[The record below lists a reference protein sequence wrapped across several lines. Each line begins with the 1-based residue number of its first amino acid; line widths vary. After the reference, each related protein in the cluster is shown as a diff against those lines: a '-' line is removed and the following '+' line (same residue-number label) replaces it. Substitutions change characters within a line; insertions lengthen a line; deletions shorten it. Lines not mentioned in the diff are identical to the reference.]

1 MDTLSREQLLDLI
14 PVYALDALTEDER
27 SQVEA
32 LLAVDAEAQTRLRE
46 HQPIADLLPLSAP
59 LQAPP
64 SDLRD
69 RLLTRLTADRAE
81 PLAAP
86 VSLPAAPRSL
96 TRRPRAR
103 WLLPAAAALVLVIL
117 AVTWSLQNAAPPTPQ
132 ALYESILAANGAQQ
146 IALVA
151 HLNDQIRGD
160 LAITPE
166 GDRAVIR
173 VEQLP
178 PLAADQAFQLW
189 LIDSGGSVSGGV
201 YRLEGGGAHYISVPV
216 SKPVGDYL
224 RFGVSLE
231 PAGGSPL
238 GDRPSGPRVFDVA
251 VGDPTGA

>member
-1 MDTLSREQLLDLI
+1 MDRLSREQLLDLI
-14 PVYALDALTEDER
+14 PAYALGALSEDER
-27 SQVEA
+27 AQVEA
-32 LLAVDAEAQTRLRE
+32 LLAVDADARTLLRE
-46 HQPIADLLPLSAP
+46 QQTIADLLALSAP
-59 LQAPP
+59 LQTPP
-64 SDLRD
+64 LDLRD
-69 RLLTRLTADRAE
+69 RLLTRLADDRAADA
-81 PLAAP
+81 AAP
-86 VSLPAAPRSL
+86 VSVRAAALSP
-96 TRRPRAR
+96 TRRLRVR
-103 WLLPAAAALVLVIL
+103 WLLPAAAALVLVVL
-117 AVTWSLQNAAPPTPQ
+117 AVMWSLQKAAPPTPQ
-132 ALYESILAANGAQQ
+132 ALYDSILASNGAQQ

-189 LIDSGGSVSGGV
+189 LIDSNGSVSGGV

-251 VGDPTGA
+251 VGASTDI